1 MSIKNRLNK
10 LLAKMPKPAPPIE
23 FITYIIGK
31 DPEPESKPNR
41 WIEGKSYEHIYRVAN
56 EEQKRILQEL

>member
-1 MSIKNRLNK
+1 MSIKQRLNK
-10 LLAKMPKPAPPIE
+10 LLAKMPKPPEPME

-41 WIEGKSYEHIYRVAN
+41 WIEGKSYESIYRVAN
-56 EEQKRILQEL
+56 EEQKRILEEL

>member
-1 MSIKNRLNK
+1 MSLKSRLEK
-10 LLAKMPKPAPPIE
+10 LAKLMPKPAPPME

-41 WIEGKSYEHIYRVAN
+41 WIEGKTYEHIYRVAN
-56 EEQKRILQEL
+56 EDQKRILQEL

>member
-1 MSIKNRLNK
+1 MKLKNRLNR
-10 LLAKMPKPAPPIE
+10 LLAKMPAPPEPME

-41 WIEGKSYEHIYRVAN
+41 WIEGKAYESIYRVAN
-56 EEQKRILQEL
+56 EEQKRILEEL